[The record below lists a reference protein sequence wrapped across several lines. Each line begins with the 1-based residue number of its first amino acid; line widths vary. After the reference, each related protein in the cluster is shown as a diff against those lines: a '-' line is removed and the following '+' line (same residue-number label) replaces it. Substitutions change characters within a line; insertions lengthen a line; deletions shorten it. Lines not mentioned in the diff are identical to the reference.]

1 MRCVR
6 FRNFIC
12 ADRRAL
18 VDGRQRS
25 GITEFSNTEFADSER
40 DGEGPFR
47 ETRLKRRDKNA

>member
-18 VDGRQRS
+18 VDGRQRR
-25 GITEFSNTEFADSER
+25 GITEFSNTEFADSET
-40 DGEGPFR
+40 DGESPVR
-47 ETRLKRRDKNA
+47 VTRLKWREKDV